1 MQVKVVPVNGCA
13 NVFLS
18 LVTLGV
24 YPLMAWL
31 NLRGWPQAVDEQGL
45 VTRAG
50 TKIAWNEFTKITKV
64 ITRIGRTS
72 ATTTH
77 YELQSPK
84 GKVVVAPYRLKDG
97 DKVFDYVWQHLPEQA
112 KKA

>member
-1 MQVKVVPVNGCA
+1 M
-13 NVFLS
+13 
-18 LVTLGV
+18 
-24 YPLMAWL
+24 
-31 NLRGWPQAVDEQGL
+31 
-45 VTRAG
+45 
-50 TKIAWNEFTKITKV
+50 

-84 GKVVVAPYRLKDG
+84 GKVVVAPYRLEDG

>member
-1 MQVKVVPVNGCA
+1 MQVEVKPIPGCA
-13 NVFLS
+13 NIFLS
-18 LVTLGV
+18 LVTLGI

-31 NLRGWPQAVDEQGL
+31 NLRGWPHAVDEQGL

-50 TKIAWNEFTKITKV
+50 SKIAWNEFTKITKV
-64 ITRIGRTS
+64 ITRIGRTG

-84 GKVVVAPYRLKDG
+84 GKVVVAPYRLEDG